1 MQSLHR
7 PWAVPFPLTR
17 DASKNPPSHSV
28 CHLLS
33 KGGRK
38 KSRPEKSVLLIPF
51 IRSLYM
57 ATLRPILHNRFM
69 RNLLKRFNYFII
81 RALGLE
87 LIVHNAFA
95 RQRFIPDRA

>member
-38 KSRPEKSVLLIPF
+38 KSRPEKSVLLIPL
-51 IRSLYM
+51 IRSPYK
-57 ATLRPILHNRFM
+57 ATLRPVLHNRFM
-69 RNLLKRFNYFII
+69 RNLLEHLNYFIV
-81 RALGLE
+81 RAFGLE
-87 LIVHNAFA
+87 FVVQNTFA
-95 RQRFIPDRA
+95 G